1 MRMHDEAGSPEAGAP
16 PAIPRK
22 ERSMPRLSCERC
34 GLVDSRAAVA
44 RERKNDS
51 GGACPRCGGT
61 RYAAERAP
69 DAARRS
75 SVVAVRSA
83 LKGLD
88 RPRSR

>member
-1 MRMHDEAGSPEAGAP
+1 
-16 PAIPRK
+16 
-22 ERSMPRLSCERC
+22 MPRLSCERC

-44 RERKNDS
+44 RERKHDA

-61 RYAAERAP
+61 RYVTDPAP
-69 DAARRS
+69 DATRRS
-75 SVVAVRSA
+75 SVIAVRSA